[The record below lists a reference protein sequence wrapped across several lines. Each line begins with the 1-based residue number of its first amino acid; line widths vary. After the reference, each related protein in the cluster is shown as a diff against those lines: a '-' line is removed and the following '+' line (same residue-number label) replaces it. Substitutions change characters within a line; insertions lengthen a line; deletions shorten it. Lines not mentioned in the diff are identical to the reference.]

1 MKRIWIYLFVIFWL
15 VPDAISQT
23 GQIRGK
29 VFDFRQNQFLVGQLI
44 VLERH
49 QAEQTSRRETETDA
63 EGHYRFQNL
72 EPSSTDHYIVFT
84 EFEGRTY
91 REENVMVTNLASN
104 VTVDLNLNAFT
115 SDLSVMRILRHSIF
129 LQPVPDH
136 VHGEAVHVLEFLSLE
151 NRSNLNFQQEFEG
164 KILGCLLPL
173 PSGIEQLQVGI
184 STVEIMEEIAEN
196 PVVIPAPILP
206 GKTNIQISYLLH
218 INQVVDLSRLQQFQT
233 ESLQLLIP
241 ESVPLVVQSKD
252 LEAKT
257 PQTIHNTVYATY
269 ETARLI
275 AAGRAVQLQLKLD
288 RSSSTLFIVLI
299 AGLAICIVGFVIT
312 MVIHIQKPG
321 QTDPVEL
328 ETPDRQPDVSWLR
341 KSNVSDLAAVKA
353 IRLEFITRLDEMRQ
367 QEKVSERVYNR
378 VRREQVER
386 LEATIA
392 QMQE

>member
-44 VLERH
+44 ILERH

-269 ETARLI
+269 ETERLI

>member
-1 MKRIWIYLFVIFWL
+1 MKRTWIYLFVIFWL

-23 GQIRGK
+23 GQIHGQ
-29 VFDFRQNQFLVGQLI
+29 VFDFRQNQLLVGQLI

-49 QAEQTSRRETETDA
+49 QAEQTTRRETETDA
-63 EGHYRFQNL
+63 EGHYRFQNI
-72 EPSSTDHYIVFT
+72 EPSSTDHYTVFT
-84 EFEGRTY
+84 EFEGQTY

-104 VTVDLNLNAFT
+104 ITVDLNLNAFT

-129 LQPVPDH
+129 LQPAPDH
-136 VHGEAVHVLEFLSLE
+136 SHGEAVHILEFLSLE

-184 STVEIMEEIAEN
+184 STVEIMEETAEN
-196 PVVIPAPILP
+196 PVAIPAPILP

-257 PQTIHNTVYATY
+257 PQTIHNTVYAAY
-269 ETARLI
+269 ETARPI
-275 AAGRAVQLQLKLD
+275 AAGRSVQLRLKLD

-299 AGLAICIVGFVIT
+299 AGLAVCIVGFVIT

-328 ETPDRQPDVSWLR
+328 ETPDHQPDVSWLR
-341 KSNVSDLAAVKA
+341 KSDASDLVAVKA
-353 IRLEFITRLDEMRQ
+353 IRLEFITRLDEMHQ

-386 LEATIA
+386 LEATMA

>member
-72 EPSSTDHYIVFT
+72 EPSSADHYTVFT

-392 QMQE
+392 QE

>member
-15 VPDAISQT
+15 LPDAISQT

-44 VLERH
+44 ILERH

-72 EPSSTDHYIVFT
+72 EPSSADHYTVFT

-392 QMQE
+392 QE

>member
-72 EPSSTDHYIVFT
+72 EPSSADHYTVFT

>member
-44 VLERH
+44 ILERH

-164 KILGCLLPL
+164 KTLGCLLPL

-269 ETARLI
+269 ETERLI

>member
-72 EPSSTDHYIVFT
+72 EPSSTDHYTVFT

-196 PVVIPAPILP
+196 TVVIPAPILP

-275 AAGRAVQLQLKLD
+275 AAGQAVQLQLKLD

>member
-72 EPSSTDHYIVFT
+72 EPSSTDHYTVFT

-91 REENVMVTNLASN
+91 REENVIVTNLASN

>member
-29 VFDFRQNQFLVGQLI
+29 IFDFRQNQLLVGQLI

-72 EPSSTDHYIVFT
+72 EPSSTDHYTVFT

-184 STVEIMEEIAEN
+184 STVEIMEEVAEN

>member
-29 VFDFRQNQFLVGQLI
+29 VSDFRQNQLLVGQLI

-72 EPSSTDHYIVFT
+72 EPSSTDHYTVFT

-91 REENVMVTNLASN
+91 REENVIVTNLASN

-184 STVEIMEEIAEN
+184 STVEIMEEVAEN

>member
-386 LEATIA
+386 LAATIA

>member
-23 GQIRGK
+23 GQIRGE
-29 VFDFRQNQFLVGQLI
+29 VFDFRQNQLLVGQLI

-72 EPSSTDHYIVFT
+72 EPSSTDHYTVFT

-91 REENVMVTNLASN
+91 REENVIVTNLASN

>member
-29 VFDFRQNQFLVGQLI
+29 IFDFRQNQLLVGQLI

-72 EPSSTDHYIVFT
+72 EPSSTDHYTVFT

-91 REENVMVTNLASN
+91 REENVIVTNLASN

-184 STVEIMEEIAEN
+184 STVEIMEEVAEN

>member
-1 MKRIWIYLFVIFWL
+1 
-15 VPDAISQT
+15 
-23 GQIRGK
+23 
-29 VFDFRQNQFLVGQLI
+29 VGQLI

-49 QAEQTSRRETETDA
+49 RDEQTSRRETETDA
-63 EGHYRFQNL
+63 KGHYRFQNL
-72 EPSSTDHYIVFT
+72 APSSTDHYTVFT

-104 VTVDLNLNAFT
+104 VTVDLNFNAFT

-136 VHGEAVHVLEFLSLE
+136 THGEAVHVLEFLSLE
-151 NRSNLNFQQEFEG
+151 NRSNLNFQQEVEG
-164 KILGCLLPL
+164 EILGCFLPL

-184 STVEIMEEIAEN
+184 STVEIMEEVAEN

-206 GKTNIQISYLLH
+206 GQTNIQISYLLH

-241 ESVPLVVQSKD
+241 ESIPLVVQSKD

-269 ETARLI
+269 ETAKPI

-321 QTDPVEL
+321 QRDTVEL
-328 ETPDRQPDVSWLR
+328 ETPDYQPDVSWLR
-341 KSNVSDLAAVKA
+341 KSDASDLAAVKA
-353 IRLEFITRLDEMRQ
+353 IRLEFITRLDEMHQ
-367 QEKVSERVYNR
+367 QEQVSARVHNR
-378 VRREQVER
+378 IRREQVER

-392 QMQE
+392 QIQE

>member
-29 VFDFRQNQFLVGQLI
+29 IFDFRQNQLLVGQLI

-72 EPSSTDHYIVFT
+72 EPSSTDHYTVFT

-184 STVEIMEEIAEN
+184 STVEIMEEVAEN

-353 IRLEFITRLDEMRQ
+353 IRLEFITWLDEMRQ

-392 QMQE
+392 QE

>member
-23 GQIRGK
+23 GQIHGQ
-29 VFDFRQNQFLVGQLI
+29 VFDFRQNQLLVGQLI

-49 QAEQTSRRETETDA
+49 QAEQTTRRETETDA
-63 EGHYRFQNL
+63 EGHYRFQNI
-72 EPSSTDHYIVFT
+72 EPSSTDHYTVFT
-84 EFEGRTY
+84 EFEGQTY

-104 VTVDLNLNAFT
+104 ITVDLNLNAFT

-129 LQPVPDH
+129 LQPAPDH
-136 VHGEAVHVLEFLSLE
+136 SHGEAVHILEFLSLE

-184 STVEIMEEIAEN
+184 STVEIMEETAEN
-196 PVVIPAPILP
+196 PVAIPAPILP

-257 PQTIHNTVYATY
+257 PQTIHNTVYAAY
-269 ETARLI
+269 ETARPI
-275 AAGRAVQLQLKLD
+275 AAGRSVQLRLKLD

-299 AGLAICIVGFVIT
+299 AGLAVCIVGFVIT

-328 ETPDRQPDVSWLR
+328 ETPDHQPDVSWLR
-341 KSNVSDLAAVKA
+341 KSDASDLVAVKA
-353 IRLEFITRLDEMRQ
+353 IRLEFITRLDEMHQ

-386 LEATIA
+386 LEATMA

>member
-29 VFDFRQNQFLVGQLI
+29 IFDFRQNQLLVGQLI

-72 EPSSTDHYIVFT
+72 EPSSTDHYTVFT

-91 REENVMVTNLASN
+91 REENVIVTNLASN

-341 KSNVSDLAAVKA
+341 KLNVSDLAAVKA

>member
-72 EPSSTDHYIVFT
+72 EPSSTDHYTVFT

-91 REENVMVTNLASN
+91 REENVIVTNLASN

-275 AAGRAVQLQLKLD
+275 AAGQAVQLQLKLD

>member
-72 EPSSTDHYIVFT
+72 EPSSTDHYTVFT

>member
-72 EPSSTDHYIVFT
+72 EPSSTDHYTVFT

-328 ETPDRQPDVSWLR
+328 ETPDRQRDVSWLR

>member
-72 EPSSTDHYIVFT
+72 EPSSTDHYTVFT

-184 STVEIMEEIAEN
+184 STVEIMEEVAEN

>member
-23 GQIRGK
+23 GQIRGE
-29 VFDFRQNQFLVGQLI
+29 VFDFRQNQLLVGQLI

-72 EPSSTDHYIVFT
+72 EPSSTDHYTVFT

>member
-15 VPDAISQT
+15 IPDAISQT
-23 GQIRGK
+23 GQIQGK
-29 VFDFRQNQFLVGQLI
+29 VFDFRQNHLLVGQLI

-49 QAEQTSRRETETDA
+49 GTEQTSRRETETDA
-63 EGHYRFQNL
+63 GGRYRFQNL
-72 EPSSTDHYIVFT
+72 ELSSAGHYTVFT

-129 LQPVPDH
+129 LQPVLDH
-136 VHGEAVHVLEFLSLE
+136 AHGEAVHVLEFLSLE
-151 NRSNLNFQQEFEG
+151 NRSNLNFQQEVEG
-164 KILGCLLPL
+164 EILGCFLPL

-184 STVEIMEEIAEN
+184 STVEIMEEVAEN
-196 PVVIPAPILP
+196 PVAIPAPILP
-206 GKTNIQISYLLH
+206 GQTNIQISYLLH

-241 ESVPLVVQSKD
+241 ESIPLVVQSKD

-269 ETARLI
+269 ETAKPI

-299 AGLAICIVGFVIT
+299 VGLAICIVGLVIT

-321 QTDPVEL
+321 QRDTVEL
-328 ETPDRQPDVSWLR
+328 ETPDYQPDVSWLR
-341 KSNVSDLAAVKA
+341 KSDASDLAAVKA
-353 IRLEFITRLDEMRQ
+353 IRLEFITRLDEMHQ
-367 QEKVSERVYNR
+367 QEQVSARVHNR
-378 VRREQVER
+378 IRREQVER

-392 QMQE
+392 QIQE

>member
-1 MKRIWIYLFVIFWL
+1 MKRIWIYLFLIFWL

-29 VFDFRQNQFLVGQLI
+29 VFDFRQNQPLVGQLI

-49 QAEQTSRRETETDA
+49 RDEQTSRRETETDA
-63 EGHYRFQNL
+63 KGRYRFQNL
-72 EPSSTDHYIVFT
+72 APSSTDHYTVFT
-84 EFEGRTY
+84 EFKGRTY

-136 VHGEAVHVLEFLSLE
+136 THGEAVHVLEFLSLE
-151 NRSNLNFQQEFEG
+151 NRSNLNFQQEVEG
-164 KILGCLLPL
+164 EILGCFLPL

-184 STVEIMEEIAEN
+184 STVEIMEEVAEN
-196 PVVIPAPILP
+196 PVAIPAPILP
-206 GKTNIQISYLLH
+206 GQTNIQISYLLH

-241 ESVPLVVQSKD
+241 ESIPLVVQSKD

-269 ETARLI
+269 ETAKPI

-321 QTDPVEL
+321 QRDTVEL
-328 ETPDRQPDVSWLR
+328 ETPDYQPDVSWLR
-341 KSNVSDLAAVKA
+341 KSDASDLAAVKA
-353 IRLEFITRLDEMRQ
+353 IRLEFITRLDEMHQ
-367 QEKVSERVYNR
+367 QEQVSARVHNR
-378 VRREQVER
+378 IRREQVER

-392 QMQE
+392 QIQE

>member
-23 GQIRGK
+23 GQIRGE
-29 VFDFRQNQFLVGQLI
+29 VFDFRQNQLLVGQLI

-72 EPSSTDHYIVFT
+72 EPSSTDHYTVFT

-275 AAGRAVQLQLKLD
+275 AAGRAIQLQLKLD

>member
-23 GQIRGK
+23 GQIHGQ
-29 VFDFRQNQFLVGQLI
+29 VFDFRQNQLLVGQLI

-49 QAEQTSRRETETDA
+49 QAEQTTRRETETDA
-63 EGHYRFQNL
+63 EGHYRFQNI
-72 EPSSTDHYIVFT
+72 EPSSTDHYTVFT
-84 EFEGRTY
+84 EFEGQTY

-104 VTVDLNLNAFT
+104 ITVDLNLNAFT

-129 LQPVPDH
+129 LQPAPDH
-136 VHGEAVHVLEFLSLE
+136 SHGEAVHILEFLSLE

-184 STVEIMEEIAEN
+184 STVEIMEETAEN
-196 PVVIPAPILP
+196 PVAIPAPILP

-257 PQTIHNTVYATY
+257 PQTIHNTVYAAY
-269 ETARLI
+269 ETARPI
-275 AAGRAVQLQLKLD
+275 AAGRSVQLRLKLD

-299 AGLAICIVGFVIT
+299 AGLAVCIVGFVIT

-328 ETPDRQPDVSWLR
+328 ETPDYQPDVSWLR
-341 KSNVSDLAAVKA
+341 KSDASDLVAVKA
-353 IRLEFITRLDEMRQ
+353 IRLEFITRLDEMHQ

-386 LEATIA
+386 LEATMA

>member
-1 MKRIWIYLFVIFWL
+1 MKRIWIYLFLIFWL

-29 VFDFRQNQFLVGQLI
+29 VFDFRQNQPLVGQLI

-49 QAEQTSRRETETDA
+49 RDEQTSRRETKTDA
-63 EGHYRFQNL
+63 KGRYRFQNL
-72 EPSSTDHYIVFT
+72 APSSTDHYTVFT
-84 EFEGRTY
+84 EFKGRTY

-129 LQPVPDH
+129 LQPVLDH
-136 VHGEAVHVLEFLSLE
+136 AHGEAVHVLEFLSLE
-151 NRSNLNFQQEFEG
+151 NRSNLNFQQEVEG
-164 KILGCLLPL
+164 EILGCFLPL

-184 STVEIMEEIAEN
+184 STVEIMEEVAEN
-196 PVVIPAPILP
+196 PVAIPAPILP
-206 GKTNIQISYLLH
+206 GQTNIQISYLLH

-241 ESVPLVVQSKD
+241 ESIPLVVQSKD

-269 ETARLI
+269 ETAKPI

-321 QTDPVEL
+321 QRDTVEL
-328 ETPDRQPDVSWLR
+328 ETPDYQPDVSWLR
-341 KSNVSDLAAVKA
+341 KSDASDLAAVKA
-353 IRLEFITRLDEMRQ
+353 IRLEFITRLDEMHQ
-367 QEKVSERVYNR
+367 QEQVSARVHNR
-378 VRREQVER
+378 IRREQVER

-392 QMQE
+392 QIQE

>member
-23 GQIRGK
+23 GQIQGK
-29 VFDFRQNQFLVGQLI
+29 VFDFRQNQLLVGQLI

-72 EPSSTDHYIVFT
+72 EPSSTDHYTVFT

-275 AAGRAVQLQLKLD
+275 AAGRAIQLQLKLD

>member
-72 EPSSTDHYIVFT
+72 EPSSADHYTVFT

-275 AAGRAVQLQLKLD
+275 AAGQAVQLQLKLD

>member
-29 VFDFRQNQFLVGQLI
+29 VSDFRQNQLLVGQLI

-72 EPSSTDHYIVFT
+72 EPSSTDHYTVFT

>member
-72 EPSSTDHYIVFT
+72 EPSSTDHYTVFT

-275 AAGRAVQLQLKLD
+275 AAGQAVQLQLKLD

>member
-353 IRLEFITRLDEMRQ
+353 IRLEFITRLDEMCQ

-378 VRREQVER
+378 VRREQVEC

>member
-29 VFDFRQNQFLVGQLI
+29 IFDFRQNQLLVGQLI

-72 EPSSTDHYIVFT
+72 EPSSTDHYTVFT

>member
-72 EPSSTDHYIVFT
+72 EPSSADHYTVIT

-275 AAGRAVQLQLKLD
+275 AAGQAVQLQLKLD